1 MPPKTF
7 PSPRLTWSDGRETSL
22 DPLQIDSAFLGRMMR
37 QGREPFD
44 QYLSSIGAEK
54 NSQDILEALA
64 RGTLKGYHV
73 PNDELY
79 DQLAGGGDLHSLT
92 SQGFYRPASAEGDT
106 ARFFLRNLHSPTT
119 GFHEIAHDAV
129 GHDLDD
135 PTTPKL
141 SWWDMLDKESG
152 GILPAGAYKTRKGYE
167 KEFGSQGG
175 DVYDAVYSPDHPAH
189 PNLTQAHYDEY
200 IEEPAWN
207 AFPPSLQDSLTAM
220 STGQMAYPKPPPKNP
235 PKQSF
240 WDYLWN

>member
-1 MPPKTF
+1 
-7 PSPRLTWSDGRETSL
+7 
-22 DPLQIDSAFLGRMMR
+22 
-37 QGREPFD
+37 
-44 QYLSSIGAEK
+44 
-54 NSQDILEALA
+54 
-64 RGTLKGYHV
+64 
-73 PNDELY
+73 
-79 DQLAGGGDLHSLT
+79 
-92 SQGFYRPASAEGDT
+92 
-106 ARFFLRNLHSPTT
+106 
-119 GFHEIAHDAV
+119 
-129 GHDLDD
+129 
-135 PTTPKL
+135 
-141 SWWDMLDKESG
+141 MLDKESG

-207 AFPPSLQDSLTAM
+207 VFPPSLQDSLTAM